1 MSLAT
6 FTTSSGFRIKVAALV
21 GQSVRRI
28 TFQLPVAFPMA
39 DVFVAVARATGATPP
54 PPCMSRR
61 APRAQGAKLC
71 GRRCKRCRAPEIHGA
86 QRS

>member
-54 PPCMSRR
+54 RP
-61 APRAQGAKLC
+61 A
-71 GRRCKRCRAPEIHGA
+71 
-86 QRS
+86 